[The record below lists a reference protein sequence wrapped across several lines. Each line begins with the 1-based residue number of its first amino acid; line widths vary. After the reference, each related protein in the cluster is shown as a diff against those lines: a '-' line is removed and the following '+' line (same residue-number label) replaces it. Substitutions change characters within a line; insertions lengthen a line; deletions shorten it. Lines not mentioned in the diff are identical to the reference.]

1 MAMSI
6 IMHVSFYVFCLI
18 VLSCALLCVNVYW
31 TAATRIGAM
40 FDVP

>member
-1 MAMSI
+1 MY
-6 IMHVSFYVFCLI
+6 VSFCVFCLI
-18 VLSCALLCVNVYW
+18 VLFWALLCVNVYW